1 MPDFEALEKQFLET
15 KKEDG
20 SSNFMDALQSMQSD
34 FFNSQS
40 TASKMTQNQDDQMRQ
55 MRELIMKKNNEKPIV
70 QEISERQVD
79 DVREKVRTDVYFDM
93 KAQVNET
100 VNKHATNINLTQIQ
114 KIKYLDNDSLKTE
127 INDLKRLLAKNIEE
141 VYKLD
146 GKCQE

>member
-1 MPDFEALEKQFLET
+1 MK
-15 KKEDG
+15 
-20 SSNFMDALQSMQSD
+20 
-34 FFNSQS
+34 
-40 TASKMTQNQDDQMRQ
+40 Q

-127 INDLKRLLAKNIEE
+127 INELKRLLAKSIEE
-141 VYKLD
+141 IYKLD
-146 GKCQE
+146 SKCQE

>member
-20 SSNFMDALQSMQSD
+20 SGNFMDALQSMQSD

-40 TASKMTQNQDDQMRQ
+40 TASKMTQNQDDQMKQ

-127 INDLKRLLAKNIEE
+127 INELKRLLAKSIEE
-141 VYKLD
+141 IYKLD
-146 GKCQE
+146 SKCQE

>member
-40 TASKMTQNQDDQMRQ
+40 TASKMTQNQDDQMKQ